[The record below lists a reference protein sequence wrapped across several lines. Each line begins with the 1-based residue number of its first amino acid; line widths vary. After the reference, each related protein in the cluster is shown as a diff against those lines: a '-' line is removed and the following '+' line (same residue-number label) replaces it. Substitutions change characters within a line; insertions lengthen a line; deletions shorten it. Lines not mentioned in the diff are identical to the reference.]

1 MKRLVGSFLTLS
13 LLASAPVASPTRAA
27 APEAS
32 APLASASS
40 AALSTANTAAVIT
53 EAAEKFLAPLDA
65 ATLAKVTM
73 RFDDPKRL
81 DWHNIPKDTRKGL
94 QYKDMTA
101 EQRAACK
108 EIIKASLSDEG
119 FKTAERIM
127 ALETNLLVG
136 EKGKGPFRDPERYF
150 LTIFGKPSLKG
161 EWGYSF
167 EGHHYS
173 LNFVIRDGN
182 VVSDTP
188 SFMGA
193 NPATVSVF
201 VPGGPEVGTRTL
213 ADEEQ
218 LAFDLV
224 QSLDDAGLKK
234 ALIAKE
240 APKDYR
246 AAGEPKPPTGA
257 PEGIAATD
265 LNDAQMKTLWALLEA
280 YCANLAPELGAA
292 RLTDLKANNPD
303 RIYFAWAG
311 STKPGVGHYYRVQ
324 GPTFVLELV
333 NIQSDPQ
340 GNPANHIHS
349 VWRSLKGD
357 FGVALQ

>member
-1 MKRLVGSFLTLS
+1 MKRFARSLVALS
-13 LLASAPVASPTRAA
+13 LLAGSAPVAVSFAA
-27 APEAS
+27 APESAS
-32 APLASASS
+32 AAVP
-40 AALSTANTAAVIT
+40 STAKTAAAIT
-53 EAAEKFLAPLDA
+53 AAAEKFLAPLDA

-73 RFDDPKRL
+73 RFDDPARL

-94 QYKDMTA
+94 QYKDMT
-101 EQRAACK
+101 EDQRKACK

-119 FKTAERIM
+119 YKTAERIM
-127 ALETNLLVG
+127 SLETNLLIG

-150 LTIFGKPSLKG
+150 LTIFGKPAMTGS
-161 EWGYSF
+161 WGYSF

-173 LNFVIRDGN
+173 LNFVIRDGV

-193 NPATVSVF
+193 NPATVGVF

-224 QSLDDAGLKK
+224 GSLDEGQLKT

-240 APKDYR
+240 PPKDYR
-246 AAGEPKPPTGA
+246 NAGVPTPPQGA
-257 PEGIAATD
+257 PEGIAAAD
-265 LNDAQMKTLWALLEA
+265 LNETQKKTLWSLLEA
-280 YCANLAPELGAA
+280 YCANLAPELGAV
-292 RLTDLKANNPD
+292 RLADLQAAGKD

-349 VWRSLKGD
+349 VWRNLKGD
-357 FGVALQ
+357 FGVATK

>member
-1 MKRLVGSFLTLS
+1 MKRLALSCYAWSLLLTL
-13 LLASAPVASPTRAA
+13 AQAA
-27 APEAS
+27 APE
-32 APLASASS
+32 SASP
-40 AALSTANTAAVIT
+40 AVPSTAVPSTAKVAAAIT
-53 EAAEKFLAPLDA
+53 AAAEKFLVGLDA

-73 RFDDPKRL
+73 RFDDPARL
-81 DWHNIPKDTRKGL
+81 DWHNIPKPQRKGL
-94 QYKDMTA
+94 QYRDITA
-101 EQRAACK
+101 DQRKLCLALV
-108 EIIKASLSDEG
+108 KASLSDVG
-119 FKTAERIM
+119 YQTAERIM
-127 ALETNLLVG
+127 SLETNLLEG
-136 EKGKGPFRDPERYF
+136 EKNLKGSPLRDPERYF
-150 LTIFGKPSLKG
+150 LTIFGKPAATG
-161 EWGYSF
+161 TWGYSF

-173 LNFVIRDGN
+173 LNFVIRDGQ

-193 NPATVSVF
+193 NPATVSIF

-224 QSLDDAGLKK
+224 NSLDEAGLKK

-246 AAGEPKPPTGA
+246 AAGLPQPPHTA

-265 LNDAQMKTLWALLEA
+265 LNDAQKKTLWSLLEA

-292 RLTDLKANNPD
+292 RLADLKAANPD
-303 RIYFAWAG
+303 RIYFAWSG

-333 NIQSDPQ
+333 NIQSDPA

-357 FGVALQ
+357 FGVAAQ